1 MAPDPSLASDEK
13 RAARAARFSQ
23 VLPGN
28 RYKDLEQLR
37 QHERKAF
44 EQKGLIKVGKTE
56 LEDAVDLRGTCES
69 MCSDYEREFRE
80 WTREV
85 HPFESTPDRRMDPAK
100 AVAAYSRS
108 DAGAGHGDS
117 AILPSDLRTPLTL
130 MSTLD
135 YLFSSVMPTPP
146 PTTSIASPADSARK
160 ALGYTA
166 GFIRDRTR
174 AIRKEF
180 AMQSSWGHEEAI
192 ASFER
197 IARWHILCLRE
208 LQEEG
213 GTNNDMHID
222 SAELG
227 RCFVSLRQHYN
238 DRREESGLELPC
250 ANEPEFRAYMLIY
263 DLTSKSVSIPTAE
276 LPTVIL
282 DHPLVKL
289 AWDIRRSAQRNF
301 DSQKEGS
308 KLNAELGANLITR
321 FTKLLKQA
329 KVPYL
334 LGCLVEIRLREI
346 RRSALRSLARSYPR
360 LRTEPVRTNDS
371 GEIVERKMI
380 LLSTLNN
387 LLGCEPQDETP
398 SAWDDVPPTS
408 SSPSDE
414 SISIVERFNIPTYTD
429 PSSGTAIGALINLG
443 TPFDDNKDAPYTRR
457 WALVSGKRGDAD
469 FVDVVNGRKGVGL
482 GGGAAEAPA
491 QAQDGGP
498 GGTAKPTFG
507 FARPRAIPAAPKPP
521 AQAQAKPAFNFQPP
535 PPSGAK
541 PPTPTPAVSAFGAAP
556 AGQSAFSFKKPA
568 LPPSAPPSAPSA
580 PIPAG
585 AAAPAFAFG
594 SIKTPAPVPTVPK
607 PTPTPAESGERE
619 RAIPNF
625 FSKPSTT
632 STPAPPPPPSLPP
645 PPPQPS
651 TTPKTEPPSSSG
663 STKAPFSFGLAPPN
677 LAEGK
682 GKEAGKEVRQG
693 EGEGEGGY
701 RKGKRRADEE
711 SAEKKP
717 MFTFGAPAKPTEPS
731 GTSGK
736 PAAAAVGGMADAPKS
751 TFSFTTPAPP
761 PTSTTPAGPS
771 LGQVGQVEV
780 AAKAPS
786 PPPTPIAH
794 ARKDPY
800 LLLSTSTPPPRLSK
814 STTSKPLS
822 ELHTERLQRKAALPA
837 ITDLLLIDV
846 MRAMVQDHLG
856 VEVEGMV
863 NQQMAER
870 KHVQMKRW
878 RKEAIGQWSQ
888 SVFTDLI
895 ASEIR
900 AAARKAVVRDLRRR
914 YIVRRAVQH
923 WQAWAK
929 ERRERREMA
938 VKKRE
943 EMYDELRA
951 MGLSRSVAA
960 WGVQPVG
967 SGSELGD
974 MVASTRTWSRSLE
987 LRSGSDTA
995 RDSLTIDIEMTQ
1007 AERNKDNFFAPST
1020 FLQAIAR
1027 HISPHLSPSSPFTPD
1042 IPYNFFTLLSV
1053 PPAETDHFGSAPDSQ
1068 VQEWLV
1074 KKFTAGDEGVQMGGV
1089 HFGTRVVK
1097 DGKVGRQGWVG
1108 LVVFEA
1114 PVKTSD
1120 SKKAQENV
1128 ASAQDRI
1135 GALVKLLNSSTNR
1148 YSPPLMVLTWE
1159 DETLADLA
1167 ARLEIQDELSAF
1179 ETKALVSLQV
1189 SNDLD
1194 TRFVQAIEALYEF
1207 VDVKEQVV
1215 VRLQD
1220 VVEAV
1225 HFSWDQFLDVA
1236 GMVVAQRP
1244 KNLDAAW
1251 TCLRSGIDL
1260 INQFAQ
1266 LTTASV
1272 GTSGLLDDTDFEPI
1286 ILPKPQDQTFD
1297 LPPKFVESLAEY
1309 FESDALVELDELNL
1323 LLTQSSYCSQNGAAI
1338 PIAAILRSLSSF
1350 VFGELRH
1357 QSLFPRVFLPTPTG
1371 VRTWLQSYID
1381 SVSRQYETYSSQ
1393 AIQQLVSLAPPS
1405 PAPVTIEIDNGALL
1419 ENKAGGRKRTREK
1432 SDSGP
1437 GKVRKETKANKV
1449 AKLMRAMRRAEK
1461 SLGGEDVA

>member
-1 MAPDPSLASDEK
+1 MAPDPALASDEK

-28 RYKDLEQLR
+28 RYKELEELR

-56 LEDAVDLRGTCES
+56 LEDAVDLRGTCER

-85 HPFESTPDRRMDPAK
+85 NPFEATPDRRMDPAK

-130 MSTLD
+130 MKTLD

-238 DRREESGLELPC
+238 DRREESGLDLPC

-276 LPTVIL
+276 LPTIIL

-321 FTKLLKQA
+321 FIKLLKQA

-346 RRSALRSLARSYPR
+346 RRSALRSLVRSYPR
-360 LRTEPVRTNDS
+360 LRTEPVRTNES

-380 LLSTLNN
+380 LLSTLNH

-414 SISIVERFNIPTYTD
+414 SISIIERFNIPTYTD
-429 PSSGTAIGALINLG
+429 PSSGTTMGALINLG
-443 TPFDDNKDAPYTRR
+443 TPFNDNKDAPYTRR

-491 QAQDGGP
+491 QVGVP
-498 GGTAKPTFG
+498 GGTVKPTFG
-507 FARPRAIPAAPKPP
+507 FARPKAIPAAPKPEPAAP
-521 AQAQAKPAFNFQPP
+521 AQAQAQAKSAFDFQPP

-541 PPTPTPAVSAFGAAP
+541 PPTPAVSAFGAAP

-568 LPPSAPPSAPSA
+568 LPPSAPPSVSA
-580 PIPAG
+580 PVPAG
-585 AAAPAFAFG
+585 VAAPAFG
-594 SIKTPAPVPTVPK
+594 SVKSPAPVPTVPK
-607 PTPTPAESGERE
+607 PAPAPAESGE

-625 FSKPSTT
+625 FSKPST
-632 STPAPPPPPSLPP
+632 PAPPPSLPP
-645 PPPQPS
+645 QPQPS
-651 TTPKTEPPSSSG
+651 TTLKTEPPSFSG
-663 STKAPFSFGLAPPN
+663 QNGVGGGGEGTKAPFSFGLPPPPPN
-677 LAEGK
+677 PASE
-682 GKEAGKEVRQG
+682 GKEAEKEVKQG
-693 EGEGEGGY
+693 EGED
-701 RKGKRRADEE
+701 RKGKRRADDE
-711 SAEKKP
+711 SAGKKP
-717 MFTFGAPAKPTEPS
+717 MFTFGAPKPTEPS
-731 GTSGK
+731 ETSSK
-736 PAAAAVGGMADAPKS
+736 ADATAVGGMADATKS

-761 PTSTTPAGPS
+761 PTTTSTPAGPS
-771 LGQVGQVEV
+771 LGQVQV

-786 PPPTPIAH
+786 PPPAPIAH

-800 LLLSTSTPPPRLSK
+800 LLLSTSAPPRLSK
-814 STTSKPLS
+814 STSKPLS
-822 ELHTERLQRKAALPA
+822 ELHTKRLQRKAALPA
-837 ITDLLLIDV
+837 VTDLLLVEV

-870 KHVQMKRW
+870 RHVQMRRW

-895 ASEIR
+895 TSEIR
-900 AAARKAVVRDLRRR
+900 AVARKAVVRDLRRR
-914 YIVRRAVQH
+914 YILRRAVQH

-967 SGSELGD
+967 SGSELGH

-1042 IPYNFFTLLSV
+1042 IPYNFITLLSV

-1089 HFGTRVVK
+1089 HFGSTVVK

-1179 ETKALVSLQV
+1179 ETKALVSLEV

-1244 KNLDAAW
+1244 RNLDAAW

-1266 LTTASV
+1266 LTTSSAGS
-1272 GTSGLLDDTDFEPI
+1272 SGLLDDTDFEPI

-1297 LPPKFVESLAEY
+1297 SPPKFVESLAEY
-1309 FESDALVELDELNL
+1309 LESDTLVELDELNL
-1323 LLTQSSYCSQNGAAI
+1323 LLTQASYCSQNDAAI

-1357 QSLFPRVFLPTPTG
+1357 KSLFPRVFLPTPTG
-1371 VRTWLQSYID
+1371 VRTWLQSYIE

-1393 AIQQLVSLAPPS
+1393 AIQQLVSLAPSS
-1405 PAPVTIEIDNGALL
+1405 PVPVTIEIDNGAFF